1 MINENYLKNISIKV
15 KENKHTPIVL
25 YSSSSILGPNS
36 VEIWVLNNKGIN
48 NKGILDDNNPT
59 FADIEQQ

>member
-36 VEIWVLNNKGIN
+36 VEIWVLNNKGI
-48 NKGILDDNNPT
+48 LDDNNPT
-59 FADIEQQ
+59 FAGIEQQ